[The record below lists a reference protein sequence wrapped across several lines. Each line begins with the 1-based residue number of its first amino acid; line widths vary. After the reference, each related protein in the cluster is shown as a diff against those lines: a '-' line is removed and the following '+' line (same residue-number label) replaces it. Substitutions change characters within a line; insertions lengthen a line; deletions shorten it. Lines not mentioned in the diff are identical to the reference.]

1 MPIDLT
7 SPIEVTAFA
16 WVPPLARGRVRDLR
30 VRWALEESGLP
41 YRVRLIGGI
50 FGTPSG
56 PPRPENSLT
65 EQPFGQVP
73 VCKEGALC
81 LFESGAIVLHIG
93 EKDER
98 LLPRDKHGRA
108 RAIAWMIAALNSME
122 PFSLALL
129 ILNFSCADR
138 PWLAEVRATFE
149 PLAERRLTHL
159 AAALGQKEWLEDR
172 FTIGDLMMVE
182 ALRTFDQRLVA
193 AHRNLAGYV
202 ARGTARP
209 AFKRAMGAQL
219 ADFTPDQA
227 VA

>member
-1 MPIDLT
+1 MPIDPT
-7 SPIEVTAFA
+7 SPIELTAFA
-16 WVPPLARGRVRDLR
+16 RVPPPARGRVRDLR

-138 PWLAEVRATFE
+138 PCSPRQAPRLSR
-149 PLAERRLTHL
+149 LRSGGSRISRRRS
-159 AAALGQKEWLEDR
+159 ARRDGS
-172 FTIGDLMMVE
+172 
-182 ALRTFDQRLVA
+182 RTA
-193 AHRNLAGYV
+193 SPSAIS
-202 ARGTARP
+202 
-209 AFKRAMGAQL
+209 
-219 ADFTPDQA
+219 
-227 VA
+227 